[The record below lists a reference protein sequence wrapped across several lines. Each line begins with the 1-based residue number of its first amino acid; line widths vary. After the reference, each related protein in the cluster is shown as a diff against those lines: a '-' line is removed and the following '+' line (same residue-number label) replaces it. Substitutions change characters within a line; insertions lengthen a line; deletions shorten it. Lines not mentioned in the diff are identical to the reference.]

1 MSTSSSSAAW
11 IKAFTS
17 IRWALALA
25 PGEAV
30 PAAAAEDRA
39 AKEEE
44 EEDEERRLF
53 EDEEGVRGGDAKE
66 MGEGG
71 ESRDGG
77 NEGMFAGSAP
87 DDVEDFIAG
96 EGVEGG
102 ELAAEPMLM
111 SLMDA
116 LTSSTRATSASSAS
130 WPTPKVSSR
139 GRFFL
144 ASASQRTLKMY
155 APFCGSRP
163 SRSNRALT
171 CR

>member
-11 IKAFTS
+11 IKAVTS

-25 PGEAV
+25 PGEAA
-30 PAAAAEDRA
+30 PATAAEERA
-39 AKEEE
+39 AEEE
-44 EEDEERRLF
+44 EEERRLF

-71 ESRDGG
+71 ERTDGG
-77 NEGMFAGSAP
+77 NDVMLEGSVP

-96 EGVEGG
+96 EGEEGG

-130 WPTPKVSSR
+130 WEPPTPKVSSR

-144 ASASQRTLKMY
+144 ASASQRTLKTY

-163 SRSNRALT
+163 SRSNKALT
-171 CR
+171 WR